1 MRLAGRRILITGGA
15 SGIGRATAELFAKEG
30 AKVAVMDLQ
39 FSMAEDVARA
49 IHGVAVEADV
59 ADEESATSGVQRA
72 VNALGGLDGLVHCA
86 GVVDQQNFSNSDFKT
101 WRHTMSINLDGTYL
115 VCRAALPFLREA
127 SSATIVTIA
136 SGQAL
141 MPGASSISYG
151 ASKAGVMNFTK
162 SLAME
167 LAPNIRAN
175 VVCPGVT
182 DTPMIDGMLKAGGAA
197 VLEGLRN
204 TYALKRVAQPQ
215 EIAAALLFLTSNESS
230 FVTGVALA
238 VDGGRT
244 YH

>member
-30 AKVAVMDLQ
+30 AKIAVMDRQ
-39 FSMAEDVARA
+39 FTMAEDVARA
-49 IHGVAVEADV
+49 IKGVAVEADV
-59 ADEESATSGVQRA
+59 ADEESTNNA
-72 VNALGGLDGLVHCA
+72 VAKAVKALGGLDGLVHCA
-86 GVVDQQNFSNSDFKT
+86 GIVDNQRFSNSDFQT
-101 WRHTMSINLDGTYL
+101 WRRTMSINLDGTYL
-115 VCRAALPFLREA
+115 VCRAALQFLQQA
-127 SSATIVTIA
+127 DKATIVTIA

-162 SLAME
+162 ALAME
-167 LAPNIRAN
+167 LAPKIRAN
-175 VVCPGVT
+175 VVCPGAT
-182 DTPMIDGMLKAGGAA
+182 ETPMIAGVLAAGDAA
-197 VLEGLRN
+197 VIEGLKN
-204 TYALKRVAQPQ
+204 AYAMKRLAKPN
-215 EIAAALLFLTSNESS
+215 EIAEALLFLTSHESS

>member
-30 AKVAVMDLQ
+30 AKIAVMDRQ
-39 FSMAEDVARA
+39 FTMAEDVARA
-49 IHGVAVEADV
+49 IKGVAVEADV
-59 ADEESATSGVQRA
+59 ADEESTNSA
-72 VNALGGLDGLVHCA
+72 VAKAVKALGGLDGLVHCA
-86 GVVDQQNFSNSDFKT
+86 GIVDSQKFTDSDFKT
-101 WRHTMSINLDGTYL
+101 WRRTMSINLDGTYL
-115 VCRAALPFLREA
+115 VCRAALPFLQQA
-127 SSATIVTIA
+127 DKATIVTIA

-162 SLAME
+162 ALAME
-167 LAPNIRAN
+167 LAPKIRAN
-175 VVCPGVT
+175 VVCPGAT
-182 DTPMIDGMLKAGGAA
+182 ETPMVAGMLQAGGAA
-197 VLEGLRN
+197 VVEGLKN
-204 TYALKRVAQPQ
+204 AYAMKRMAQPQ
-215 EIAAALLFLTSNESS
+215 EIAAALLFLTSHESS